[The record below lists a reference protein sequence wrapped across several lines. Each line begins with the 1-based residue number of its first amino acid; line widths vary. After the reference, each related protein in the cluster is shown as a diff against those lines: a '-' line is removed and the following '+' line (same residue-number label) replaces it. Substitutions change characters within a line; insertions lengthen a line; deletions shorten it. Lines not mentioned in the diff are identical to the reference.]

1 MTDTAFYA
9 DMTATALELL
19 TDFGQ
24 AITLTA
30 PPVNQGG
37 YDDAGNP
44 VAESPGVTC
53 SGVGAKLNYTADTK
67 AAAMQRS
74 GTAIVDGDC
83 YLLFQASS
91 GTPAIGMATTLSGVV
106 WRVVAV
112 TPLEPAGILVHY
124 NLQIRR

>member
-1 MTDTAFYA
+1 MTDTAFYN

-24 AITLTA
+24 PITLTA
-30 PPVNQGG
+30 PPNNQGG

-44 VAESPGVTC
+44 LPESPGATC
-53 SGVGAKLNYTADTK
+53 SGVGAKLNYSADTK
-67 AAAMQRS
+67 PAAMQ
-74 GTAIVDGDC
+74 GNNTAIVDGDC

-91 GTPAIGMATTLSGVV
+91 GTPVIGMTTTLSGVK

-112 TPLEPAGILVHY
+112 TPLDPAGILVQY